1 MGVRRLKKIIT
12 ILTIIFG
19 LFISC
24 SNGNAESSN
33 KDTKVSSENTQNKA
47 KKVLVVYFSS
57 TGNTKRVA
65 EFISSDLKSEIFEII
80 PEIAYTSS
88 DLNWRDSNSRS
99 MKELSD
105 ESARPEI
112 KNKIKN
118 LSQYNTIFLG
128 YPIWSGEAPKI
139 MLTFMESNDFTGKTV
154 IPFVTSDSSGIGSSA
169 KKLEKL
175 GKGATWKEGR
185 RFSAGSTEEEVKE
198 WISSLGL

>member
-33 KDTKVSSENTQNKA
+33 KDTKASSENTQNKA
-47 KKVLVVYFSS
+47 KKVLVVYFSP

-65 EFISSDLKSEIFEII
+65 EFISSDLKSEIFEIV
-80 PEIAYTSS
+80 PEIAYTSN

-175 GKGATWKEGR
+175 GKGSTWKEGR
-185 RFSAGSTEEEVKE
+185 RFCAGSTEE
-198 WISSLGL
+198 